1 MNNPM
6 VNIQQF
12 MGEFQRLAANPQQY
26 VMQRFGIPK
35 EMASDPN
42 AILQN
47 LMNSG
52 KVSQEQINAAQ
63 SMASQIQRNPLFT
76 QMMNR

>member
-6 VNIQQF
+6 VNFQQF
-12 MGEFQRLAANPQQY
+12 MGEFQKLAANPQQY

-35 EMASDPN
+35 EIASDPN

-63 SMASQIQRNPLFT
+63 SMASQIQRNPMFA
-76 QMMNR
+76 QIIKK